1 VNIELRQK
9 PIRPFFFWGS
19 GTLSL
24 FLILLDMLY
33 LYFSISRCFIYVGTI
48 NGFFYDDLFIFFQEQ
63 ILTLEDKGQHFFFCS
78 MPTCWNQPTDQCVF
92 LALWF
97 WGGLRFAISAG
108 IINNNYEDED
118 YSGVHLQWLERGV
131 KSMEIIAVCLCVW
144 VYLSLSTTTTTIL
157 VAVYIYHRVTCVYI
171 FLYLFIWSWS
181 SLISKQ

>member
-1 VNIELRQK
+1 MNIELRQK

-92 LALWF
+92 LALSGF
-97 WGGLRFAISAG
+97 
-108 IINNNYEDED
+108 EED
-118 YSGVHLQWLERGV
+118 YVLLYRQGS
-131 KSMEIIAVCLCVW
+131 STII
-144 VYLSLSTTTTTIL
+144 TKMKTI
-157 VAVYIYHRVTCVYI
+157 VGYIYND
-171 FLYLFIWSWS
+171 
-181 SLISKQ
+181 

>member
-78 MPTCWNQPTDQCVF
+78 MPTCWNQPINAFSLLSLV
-92 LALWF
+92 
-97 WGGLRFAISAG
+97 LRRTTFCYIG
-108 IINNNYEDED
+108 RIINNNYEDED